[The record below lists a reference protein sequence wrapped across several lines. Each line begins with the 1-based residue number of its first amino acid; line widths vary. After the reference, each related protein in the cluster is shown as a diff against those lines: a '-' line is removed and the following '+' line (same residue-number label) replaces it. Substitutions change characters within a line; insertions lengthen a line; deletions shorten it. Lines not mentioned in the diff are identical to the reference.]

1 MDYGQKS
8 DGKSKC
14 FLEVS
19 GGESLEGKVCVHG
32 AKNAVLPLLAAGILT
47 DEKVVVRD
55 CPYIS
60 DVDAMVALL
69 RSIGVQVERQGRSIS
84 VCTRATSAQ
93 VKNSLC
99 KDMRSSMFMLG
110 ALIATFKEAEIDFPG
125 GCKIGARPLDIHLDG
140 LCRMGASAQYTQTGV
155 RCTAKQLH
163 GANIVMKYPSVGATE
178 NLLMCASL
186 AQGETT
192 LVNCAREP
200 EIVSLA
206 RCLRAMG
213 ARIEGEGSSVMR
225 IRGVDKLGGCDFTP
239 VGDRIV
245 AATVLCATA
254 ITGGRVQIDG
264 VGKDVLGA
272 VCHALESK
280 NCKIVGDGDS
290 LHVTSLARP
299 RAVNVVTAPYPLF
312 PTDVQP
318 QIFACSLF
326 ADGVSTIT
334 ETVFESRFAHAVEFR
349 KLGADCTVLGNVAY
363 IRGANTS
370 KTIVRL
376 SPCDMVA
383 SDLRGGAGL
392 VLAALGLKGKS
403 RVFGVEYIDRGY
415 EKTEDVFCNLGA
427 SVIRKNIP

>member
-1 MDYGQKS
+1 M
-8 DGKSKC
+8 
-14 FLEVS
+14 
-19 GGESLEGKVCVHG
+19 
-32 AKNAVLPLLAAGILT
+32 
-47 DEKVVVRD
+47 
-55 CPYIS
+55 
-60 DVDAMVALL
+60 
-69 RSIGVQVERQGRSIS
+69 
-84 VCTRATSAQ
+84 
-93 VKNSLC
+93 
-99 KDMRSSMFMLG
+99 
-110 ALIATFKEAEIDFPG
+110 
-125 GCKIGARPLDIHLDG
+125 
-140 LCRMGASAQYTQTGV
+140 
-155 RCTAKQLH
+155 
-163 GANIVMKYPSVGATE
+163 
-178 NLLMCASL
+178 
-186 AQGETT
+186 
-192 LVNCAREP
+192 
-200 EIVSLA
+200 
-206 RCLRAMG
+206 
-213 ARIEGEGSSVMR
+213 
-225 IRGVDKLGGCDFTP
+225 
-239 VGDRIV
+239 GDRIV

-334 ETVFESRFAHAVEFR
+334 ETVFENRFAHAGEFR
-349 KLGADCTVLGNVAY
+349 KLGADCTVRGNVAY
-363 IRGANTS
+363 IRGANNA
-370 KTIVRL
+370 KNIVRL